1 MRYCS
6 VTGLYSELGVIF
18 SPKDSVCFFV
28 EYINEAY
35 HDEDPRM
42 FLIALG
48 NAVRS
53 KGVSKVAQETGL
65 GRESLYK
72 IFSGSASPKW
82 NTLKKLL
89 DNLGIEICMRAK
101 SA

>member
-1 MRYCS
+1 MKTQTKPLDIRDFLHS
-6 VTGLYSELGVIF
+6 DEEIA
-18 SPKDSVCFFV
+18 

-35 HDEDPRM
+35 HDENPRM

-48 NAVRS
+48 NVVRS

-72 IFSGSASPKW
+72 VFSGSASPTW
-82 NTLKKLL
+82 DTLKKLL
-89 DNLGIEICMRAK
+89 DNLGIEINMQAN

>member
-1 MRYCS
+1 MKTQTKPLDIRDFLHS
-6 VTGLYSELGVIF
+6 DEEIA
-18 SPKDSVCFFV
+18 

-35 HDEDPRM
+35 HYENPRM

-48 NAVRS
+48 NVVRS

-72 IFSGSASPKW
+72 VFSGSASPKW
-82 NTLKKLL
+82 DTLKKLL
-89 DNLGIEICMRAK
+89 DNLGIEINMQAN

>member
-1 MRYCS
+1 MKTQTKPLDIRDFLHS
-6 VTGLYSELGVIF
+6 DEEIA
-18 SPKDSVCFFV
+18 

-35 HDEDPRM
+35 HDENPRM

-48 NAVRS
+48 NVVRS

-72 IFSGSASPKW
+72 VFSGSASPKW
-82 NTLKKLL
+82 DTLKKLL
-89 DNLGIEICMRAK
+89 DNLGIEINMQAN

>member
-1 MRYCS
+1 MKTQTKPLDIRDFLHS
-6 VTGLYSELGVIF
+6 DEEIA
-18 SPKDSVCFFV
+18 

-35 HDEDPRM
+35 HDENPRV

-48 NAVRS
+48 NVVRS

-72 IFSGSASPKW
+72 VFSGSASPKW
-82 NTLKKLL
+82 DTLKKLL
-89 DNLGIEICMRAK
+89 DNLGIEINMQAN

>member
-1 MRYCS
+1 MKTQTKPLDIHDFLHS
-6 VTGLYSELGVIF
+6 DEEIA
-18 SPKDSVCFFV
+18 

-35 HDEDPRM
+35 HDENPRM

-48 NAVRS
+48 NVVRS

-72 IFSGSASPKW
+72 VFSGSASPKW
-82 NTLKKLL
+82 DTLKKLL
-89 DNLGIEICMRAK
+89 DNLGIEINMQAN

>member
-1 MRYCS
+1 MKTQTKPLDIRDFLHS
-6 VTGLYSELGVIF
+6 DEEIA
-18 SPKDSVCFFV
+18 

-35 HDEDPRM
+35 HDENPRM

-48 NAVRS
+48 NVVRS

-72 IFSGSASPKW
+72 VFSGSASLKW
-82 NTLKKLL
+82 DTLKKLL
-89 DNLGIEICMRAK
+89 DNLGIEINMQAN

>member
-1 MRYCS
+1 MI
-6 VTGLYSELGVIF
+6 TGTKPLDIRDFLHTDQEI
-18 SPKDSVCFFV
+18 V
-28 EYINEAY
+28 EYINEAF
-35 HDEDPRM
+35 HDEDPRI

-48 NAVRS
+48 NAVRA
-53 KGVSKVAQETGL
+53 KGVSKVAKETGL

-82 NTLKKLL
+82 DTLKKLL
-89 DNLGIEICMRAK
+89 DNLNVEVSLRAK

>member
-1 MRYCS
+1 MKTQTKPLDIRDFLHS
-6 VTGLYSELGVIF
+6 DEDIA
-18 SPKDSVCFFV
+18 

-35 HDEDPRM
+35 HDENPRM

-48 NAVRS
+48 NVVRS

-72 IFSGSASPKW
+72 VFSGSASPKW
-82 NTLKKLL
+82 DTLKKLL
-89 DNLGIEICMRAK
+89 DNLGIEINMQAN

>member
-1 MRYCS
+1 MKTQTKPLDIRDFLH
-6 VTGLYSELGVIF
+6 TEEEI
-18 SPKDSVCFFV
+18 V

-42 FLIALG
+42 LLIALG

>member
-1 MRYCS
+1 MKTQTKPLDIRDFLHS
-6 VTGLYSELGVIF
+6 DEEIA
-18 SPKDSVCFFV
+18 

-35 HDEDPRM
+35 HDENPRM

-48 NAVRS
+48 NVMRS

-72 IFSGSASPKW
+72 VFSGSASPKW
-82 NTLKKLL
+82 DTLKKLL
-89 DNLGIEICMRAK
+89 DNLGIEINMQAN

>member
-1 MRYCS
+1 MI
-6 VTGLYSELGVIF
+6 TGTKPLDIRDFLHTDQEIA
-18 SPKDSVCFFV
+18 
-28 EYINEAY
+28 EYINEAF

-48 NAVRS
+48 NTVRA
-53 KGVSKVAQETGL
+53 KGVSQVAQETGL

-72 IFSGSASPKW
+72 VFSGSASPKW
-82 NTLKKLL
+82 DTLKKLL
-89 DNLGIEICMRAK
+89 DNLNVEISIRAK

>member
-1 MRYCS
+1 MKTQTKPLDIRDFLHS
-6 VTGLYSELGVIF
+6 DEEIA
-18 SPKDSVCFFV
+18 

-35 HDEDPRM
+35 HDENPRM

-48 NAVRS
+48 NVVRS
-53 KGVSKVAQETGL
+53 KGASKVAQETGL

-72 IFSGSASPKW
+72 VFSGSASPKW
-82 NTLKKLL
+82 DTLKKLL
-89 DNLGIEICMRAK
+89 DNLGIEINMQAN

>member
-1 MRYCS
+1 MKTQTKPLDIRDFLHS
-6 VTGLYSELGVIF
+6 DEEIA
-18 SPKDSVCFFV
+18 

-35 HDEDPRM
+35 HDENPRM

-48 NAVRS
+48 NVVRS

-72 IFSGSASPKW
+72 VFSGSVSPKW
-82 NTLKKLL
+82 DTLKKLL
-89 DNLGIEICMRAK
+89 DNLGIEINMQAN

>member
-1 MRYCS
+1 MKTQTKPLDIRDFLHS
-6 VTGLYSELGVIF
+6 DEEIA
-18 SPKDSVCFFV
+18 K
-28 EYINEAY
+28 YINEAY
-35 HDEDPRM
+35 HDENPRM

-48 NAVRS
+48 NVVRS

-72 IFSGSASPKW
+72 VFSGSASPKW
-82 NTLKKLL
+82 DTLKKLL
-89 DNLGIEICMRAK
+89 DNLGIEINMQAN